1 MDTLKDIEKL
11 KQAIEKKAGRT
22 MRSPV
27 DFDRL
32 SYLIH
37 ENIRE
42 QISPSTLKRLWGYVS
57 SSLTCPGIRLYPPWL
72 VT

>member
-27 DFDRL
+27 YNRQN
-32 SYLIH
+32 
-37 ENIRE
+37 EMRA
-42 QISPSTLKRLWGYVS
+42 V
-57 SSLTCPGIRLYPPWL
+57 
-72 VT
+72 

>member
-42 QISPSTLKRLWGYVS
+42 QISPSTLKRLWG
-57 SSLTCPGIRLYPPWL
+57 
-72 VT
+72 

>member
-27 DFDRL
+27 DLDRL
-32 SYLIH
+32 KYFIKEKIS
-37 ENIRE
+37 E
-42 QISPSTLKRLWGYVS
+42 QKSPSTLKRLRG
-57 SSLTCPGIRLYPPWL
+57 
-72 VT
+72 